1 MERKWAVLTNTALGI
16 TMATMGSILL
26 SATPGSGTAVAAL
39 MMAFGAV
46 RAVGAAMMMAKAP
59 R

>member
-1 MERKWAVLTNTALGI
+1 MEHKWAVLTNTALGVM
-16 TMATMGSILL
+16 MATMGSILL
-26 SATPGSGTAVAAL
+26 SVTPGSGTAAAAL